1 MPRLAIPLSDLKC
14 RTAKPRD
21 RAYKLFDGGGMYLYV
36 APSGS
41 KTWRL
46 RYFKPNGKEGTL
58 VIGKYPIVSLAVART
73 KRDEAKA
80 LLLDNLD
87 PMEEKQK
94 VKIAAQRASLLF
106 ETVALEWQAEMCRRW
121 TEGHA
126 KTVLSR
132 LRTHVFPLIGQR
144 PIAELDTH
152 DFLEVT
158 QRIKDRGTMDVALRV
173 QNYLSTIM
181 RGAKRA
187 RQIIQNPALDL
198 GGSIQAPRTVH
209 RPALS
214 LNRLP
219 ELLTRIDN
227 YTGRELTRL
236 AVLLTLH
243 VFVRSSELRFARWDD
258 SICNV
263 RCGKSP
269 IPESRLKASA
279 IPRAGPR

>member
-46 RYFKPNGKEGTL
+46 RYFKPSGKEGTL
-58 VIGKYPIVSLAVART
+58 IIGKYPIVSLAVART

-94 VKIAAQRASLLF
+94 AKIAAQRASLLF
-106 ETVALEWQAEMCRRW
+106 ETVALDWHVEMSRRW

-132 LRTHVFPLIGQR
+132 LRTHVFPMIGQR

-152 DFLEVT
+152 DLLEVT

-187 RQIIQNPALDL
+187 RQITQNPALDL
-198 GGSIQAPRTVH
+198 AGSIQAPRTVH

-219 ELLTRIDN
+219 ELLDRIDN

-236 AVLLTLH
+236 AVLLTPVSYTHLTLPTNRE
-243 VFVRSSELRFARWDD
+243 V
-258 SICNV
+258 
-263 RCGKSP
+263 
-269 IPESRLKASA
+269 
-279 IPRAGPR
+279 